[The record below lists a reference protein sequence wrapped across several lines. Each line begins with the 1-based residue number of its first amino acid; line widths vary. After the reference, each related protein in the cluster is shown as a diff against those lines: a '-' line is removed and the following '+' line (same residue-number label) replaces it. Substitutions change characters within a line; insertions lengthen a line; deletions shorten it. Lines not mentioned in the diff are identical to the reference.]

1 MTQQAPTSETT
12 SAETDAARAVEI
24 AARNDALRRDRLGGH
39 VMMTAAVAALPPDT
53 LAAAIIAM
61 RRFDDFT
68 PDNDPYGEHDF
79 GAFEHAGERFFF
91 KIDTVACPG
100 PRSGADASLMFGA
113 EDPLAP
119 GVVRVL
125 TLMFA
130 SDY

>member
-1 MTQQAPTSETT
+1 MTQQAPTSEMT
-12 SAETDAARAVEI
+12 SAGGDAARAAEI

-53 LAAAIIAM
+53 LTAAILAM
-61 RRFDDFT
+61 RRFDEFT
-68 PDNDPYGEHDF
+68 PDNDPYAEHDF
-79 GAFEHAGERFFF
+79 GAFEHAGECFFF
-91 KIDTVACPG
+91 KIDTY
-100 PRSGADASLMFGA
+100 ADASLTSGA

-125 TLMFA
+125 TLMLA

>member
-12 SAETDAARAVEI
+12 SAGLDAARVAEI
-24 AARNDALRRDRLGGH
+24 AARNDALRRDRFGGH
-39 VMMTAAVAALPPDT
+39 VVMTAAVATLPPDT
-53 LAAAIIAM
+53 LTAAILAM
-61 RRFDDFT
+61 RRFDNFT
-68 PDNDPYGEHDF
+68 PENDPYREHDF

-91 KIDTVACPG
+91 KIDTY
-100 PRSGADASLMFGA
+100 ADASLTCGA

-125 TLMFA
+125 TLMLA

>member
-1 MTQQAPTSETT
+1 MTQLVPTSETT
-12 SAETDAARAVEI
+12 SIGNDPARAAEI

-39 VMMTAAVAALPPDT
+39 VVMTAAVAALPPDI
-53 LAAAIIAM
+53 LAAAILAM

-68 PDNDPYGEHDF
+68 PDNDPYSERDF

-91 KIDTVACPG
+91 KIDTY
-100 PRSGADASLMFGA
+100 ADASLMFGA

-125 TLMFA
+125 TLMLA

>member
-1 MTQQAPTSETT
+1 MTQQALT
-12 SAETDAARAVEI
+12 SATASSSVDAARAAEI
-24 AARNDALRRDRLGGH
+24 AALNDALRRDRLGGH

-53 LAAAIIAM
+53 MAAAILAL

-68 PDNDPYGEHDF
+68 PDNDPYSEHDF
-79 GAFEHAGERFFF
+79 GAFEHAGERYFF
-91 KIDTVACPG
+91 KID
-100 PRSGADASLMFGA
+100 SYADASLTYGA

-125 TLMFA
+125 TLMLA